1 MGLHGEQSQAN
12 LCAMMRKTAR
22 FNIKKSYPHMP
33 DFVVR
38 ARDIQLPKSGC
49 YKLNFFILRIFYS
62 FITLP
67 QM

>member
-22 FNIKKSYPHMP
+22 FNIRKSHLHMH

-38 ARDIQLPKSGC
+38 ATDIQLPKSGC
-49 YKLNFFILRIFYS
+49 DKLNFFILRIFYS